1 MSNINIKR
9 VSKLMSLILR
19 HRPEHIKAVL
29 DENGWLLIDEL
40 IKGINKKGIQLN
52 RELLEVVV
60 KENDKKRFIIS
71 DDGLRIRAN
80 QGHSVNVDLELKAVE
95 PPEFL
100 FHGTVPKFMGAIQ
113 DKGLLKMSRQH
124 VHLSTNRDTAI
135 SVGSRRG
142 KPVILTVRS
151 GEMYKSGSSFFLS
164 ENGVWLTEA
173 VSPQYIEFK

>member
-19 HRPEHIKAVL
+19 HSPEHIQVTL
-29 DENGWLLIDEL
+29 DKNGWLLIDEL
-40 IKGINKKGIQLN
+40 IKGINKKGIRLN

-60 KENDKKRFIIS
+60 EENDKKRFIIS
-71 DDGLRIRAN
+71 DDGLKIRAN

-100 FHGTVPKFMGAIQ
+100 FHGTVSKFMDGIR
-113 DKGLLKMSRQH
+113 DNGLLKMSRQH

-142 KPVILTVRS
+142 KPAILRVRS
-151 GEMYKSGSSFFLS
+151 GEMFKSGYSFFLS

-173 VSPQYIEFK
+173 VAPEYIEFK